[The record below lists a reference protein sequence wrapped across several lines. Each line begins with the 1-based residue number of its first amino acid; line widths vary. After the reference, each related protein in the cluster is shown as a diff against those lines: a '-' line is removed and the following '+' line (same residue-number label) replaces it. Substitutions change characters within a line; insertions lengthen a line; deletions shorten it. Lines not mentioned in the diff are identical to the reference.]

1 MPIEESKRF
10 DFLHQGHPHTAYVR
24 HYEDGS
30 MDVEIESPDDPT
42 EKAYDWAWD
51 VAESLGLL
59 KTNTKTK

>member
-10 DFLHQGHPHTAYVR
+10 DFTYQGRPHTAYVR
-24 HYEDGS
+24 YYEDKS

-42 EKAYDWAWD
+42 EKAYDKASD

-59 KTNTKTK
+59 RRD